1 VKEVQVIVAR
11 LKFRRPRA
19 RKLDEARLAN
29 KQTSL
34 NGSSLVWPA

>member
-1 VKEVQVIVAR
+1 MIVAR

-19 RKLDEARLAN
+19 RGKLNEARLAK

-34 NGSSLVWPA
+34 NGSSLIWPA